1 MLYSE
6 LLEAIVEHSTV
17 SSKKNIFEETLNIIL
32 DKPAKAVLN
41 FHSFIQRRVVR
52 GGFNLLPSETIL
64 RQIRASSSSP
74 EFISFATFAGNRKLA
89 IRCSDSKFA
98 FLNML
103 DNEMSCYD
111 FPEFVS
117 YIRKNEPKSDN
128 NTFQIVKNTSDE
140 VSIYLTKT
148 KMLNRDWQPVLPKYF
163 IPKGQM
169 QAVLSRMGAVSDE
182 IPDEEEPPF
191 DLTGCKDVSQSFP
204 ALVLSDRGTG
214 VLFSGSYKPYSAQV
228 HIKQPE
234 DKIRLDLVEPSFIKA
249 VGKVRTYGLKAYP
262 DEQGWRNEP
271 KQRFIAATM
280 RHFEAYRSGE
290 ILDPESNMPHLWH
303 AACNL
308 MFLIEME
315 NSTS

>member
-17 SSKKNIFEETLNIIL
+17 SSKKNIFEESLNIIL

-128 NTFQIVKNTSDE
+128 NTFQIVKNNSDE

-148 KMLNRDWQPVLPKYF
+148 KMLNRDWQPV
-163 IPKGQM
+163 
-169 QAVLSRMGAVSDE
+169 S
-182 IPDEEEPPF
+182 DEEEPPF

-214 VLFSGSYKPYSAQV
+214 VLFSGSYKPYSAQIV
-228 HIKQPE
+228 KQPT

-315 NSTS
+315 KSTS

>member
-64 RQIRASSSSP
+64 RQIRASSCKP

-148 KMLNRDWQPVLPKYF
+148 KMLNRDWQPV
-163 IPKGQM
+163 
-169 QAVLSRMGAVSDE
+169 S
-182 IPDEEEPPF
+182 DEEEPPF

-228 HIKQPE
+228 NIKQPE